1 MENIKIENIYGNIK
15 ITIQK
20 QNNDVI
26 LGISETISKEGA
38 KILIK
43 ELKKAIEITKLYDED
58 EFPF

>member
-1 MENIKIENIYGNIK
+1 MEKIKIENIYSNIK

-43 ELKKAIEITKLYDED
+43 ELKKAIENTELYDD
-58 EFPF
+58 DDLPF